1 MLAGGSHLLKANMLE
16 GNRNMII
23 ITILWIKMKQLLLK
37 ILSTI
42 IIRTLDRTTLFNR
55 VKILKVN
62 SCRPTHLSQVR
73 RKIF

>member
-23 ITILWIKMKQLLLK
+23 IIPWIKMKQLLLK